1 MAIDPATLKVVAKV
15 ATTVLSDEK
24 GRRIILI
31 ACLVP
36 FIIILLVL
44 SSPFAIFF
52 SILGGQDETV
62 SVISVLN
69 EMKEDFRY
77 SIQQEQSDSSAD
89 TIKTIVMGSEDG
101 SLIDNSEDVLIAFA
115 VKYNVTKDEAEQIAV
130 LSDKQVEKLKKL
142 YWDMNV
148 INTTYETSSK
158 EVEVTT
164 TNGKGE
170 KVAKTKIVTTTTKI
184 ITIDSLTAE
193 DIGEIYGFDAVQ
205 NQMIAEMRQSGYG
218 VLIASS
224 NVKSFLTREE
234 INAIHSYIPEGVT
247 IESEKVVAAAESLV
261 GKVNYFWGGKSL
273 AIGWDERFGTDMEVT
288 SPGSTSTGTI
298 RPFGLDCSGF
308 VTWAFV
314 NAGLPT
320 DSIESTIGHGTTAQW
335 NVSTS
340 IPASTVML
348 GDLAF
353 LAPPG
358 TRKVNHIGIVVG
370 RNDAGQI
377 LVVHCSSG
385 ANNVSIATAESV
397 GFLYYR
403 RPAVLIH

>member
-1 MAIDPATLKVVAKV
+1 
-15 ATTVLSDEK
+15 
-24 GRRIILI
+24 
-31 ACLVP
+31 
-36 FIIILLVL
+36 
-44 SSPFAIFF
+44 
-52 SILGGQDETV
+52 
-62 SVISVLN
+62 
-69 EMKEDFRY
+69 
-77 SIQQEQSDSSAD
+77 
-89 TIKTIVMGSEDG
+89 
-101 SLIDNSEDVLIAFA
+101 
-115 VKYNVTKDEAEQIAV
+115 
-130 LSDKQVEKLKKL
+130 
-142 YWDMNV
+142 MNV

-170 KVAKTKIVTTTTKI
+170 KVTKTKIVTTTTKI

-193 DIGEIYGFDAVQ
+193 DIGEIYGFDDVQ

-224 NVKSFLTREE
+224 NVKMFLTSEE
-234 INAIHSYIPEGVT
+234 INAIQSYIPEGVT
-247 IESEKVVAAAESLV
+247 IESEKVVETAESLV

-288 SPGSTSTGTI
+288 SPGSSSTGTI

-308 VTWAFV
+308 VTWVFV
-314 NAGLPT
+314 NAGLPAE
-320 DSIESTIGHGTTAQW
+320 SIESTIGHGTTAQW

-370 RNDAGQI
+370 RNDDGQI

-397 GFLYYR
+397 GFQYYR

>member
-1 MAIDPATLKVVAKV
+1 MAIDPATLKAAAKI

-24 GRRIILI
+24 GRRIVLV

-52 SILGGQDETV
+52 SILDGQEETV

-89 TIKTIVMGSEDG
+89 IIKTIVMGSEDG
-101 SLIDNSEDVLIAFA
+101 TLIDNSEDIMIAFA
-115 VKYNVTKDEAEQIAV
+115 VKYNVTKDDAEQIAV
-130 LSDKQVEKLKKL
+130 LSDKQVEKLKKV
-142 YWDMNV
+142 YGDMNV

-170 KVAKTKIVTTTTKI
+170 KVTKTRIVTTTTKI

-218 VLIASS
+218 VLMASS
-224 NVKSFLTREE
+224 NVKTFLTREE
-234 INAIHSYIPEGVT
+234 INAIQSYIPEGVT
-247 IESEKVVAAAESLV
+247 IERERVVEAAESLV

-273 AIGWDERFGTDMEVT
+273 VMGWDERFGRDMEVT
-288 SPGSTSTGTI
+288 SPGSSSTGSI

-308 VTWAFV
+308 VTWVFV
-314 NAGLPT
+314 NVGLPAET
-320 DSIESTIGHGTTAQW
+320 IESTIGHGTTAQW

-340 IPASTVML
+340 IPCL
-348 GDLAF
+348 
-353 LAPPG
+353 
-358 TRKVNHIGIVVG
+358 
-370 RNDAGQI
+370 
-377 LVVHCSSG
+377 
-385 ANNVSIATAESV
+385 
-397 GFLYYR
+397 LYTSPSPR
-403 RPAVLIH
+403 D

>member
-1 MAIDPATLKVVAKV
+1 MAIDPATLKAVAKV

-36 FIIILLVL
+36 FIVVLLVL

-52 SILGGQDETV
+52 SILGGQEEMV
-62 SVISVLN
+62 SVISVLDD
-69 EMKEDFRY
+69 MKEDFRY
-77 SIQQEQSDSSAD
+77 SVQQEQADSSAD
-89 TIKTIVMGSEDG
+89 IIKTIVMGSEDG

-115 VKYNVTKDEAEQIAV
+115 VKYNVKKDDAEQIAV
-130 LSDKQVEKLKKL
+130 LSDKQVEKLKKV

-148 INTTYETSSK
+148 INTTYETTSK

-170 KVAKTKIVTTTTKI
+170 KVTETKTVTTTTKI

-193 DIGEIYGFDAVQ
+193 DIGEIYGFDDVQ
-205 NQMIAEMRQSGYG
+205 NQMIAKMRQSGYG
-218 VLIASS
+218 VLMASS
-224 NVKSFLTREE
+224 NVKTFLTREE
-234 INAIHSYIPEGVT
+234 INAIQSYIPEGIT
-247 IESEKVVAAAESLV
+247 IKSEIVVEAAESLV

-288 SPGSTSTGTI
+288 SPGSSSTGTI

-308 VTWAFV
+308 VTWVFV
-314 NAGLPT
+314 NAGLPA
-320 DSIESTIGHGTTAQW
+320 DSIELTIGHGTTAQW

-340 IPASTVML
+340 IPASTAME

-353 LAPPG
+353 LAIPG

-370 RNDAGQI
+370 RNDDGQI
-377 LVVHCSSG
+377 LVAHCSSG

-397 GFLYYR
+397 GFHLFR
-403 RPAVLIH
+403 RPAVLIN

>member
-1 MAIDPATLKVVAKV
+1 MAIDPATLKAVAKV
-15 ATTVLSDEK
+15 ATTVLSDEN

-52 SILGGQDETV
+52 SILRGHDETV

-89 TIKTIVMGSEDG
+89 AIKTIVMGSEDG
-101 SLIDNSEDVLIAFA
+101 TLIDNSEDVLIAFA
-115 VKYNVTKDEAEQIAV
+115 VKYNGTKDDAEQIAV
-130 LSDKQVEKLKKL
+130 LSDKQVEKLKKV

-170 KVAKTKIVTTTTKI
+170 KVTKTRIVTTTSKI

-193 DIGEIYGFDAVQ
+193 DIGEIYGFDDVQ

-218 VLIASS
+218 VLMASS
-224 NVKSFLTREE
+224 NVKTFLTRQE
-234 INAIHSYIPEGVT
+234 IKAIQSYIPEGVT
-247 IESEKVVAAAESLV
+247 IEGEKVVEAAESLV

-273 AIGWDERFGTDMEVT
+273 EMGWDERFGRDMEVT
-288 SPGSTSTGTI
+288 SPGSSSTGTI

-314 NAGLPT
+314 NAGLPAE
-320 DSIESTIGHGTTAQW
+320 SIESTIGHGTTAQW

-340 IPASTVML
+340 IPASTAML

-353 LAPPG
+353 LATPG

-370 RNDAGQI
+370 RNADGQI
-377 LVVHCSSG
+377 LVVHCSAG

-397 GFLYYR
+397 GLHIFR
-403 RPAVLIH
+403 RPAVLIN

>member
-1 MAIDPATLKVVAKV
+1 MAIDPATLKAAAKV

-36 FIIILLVL
+36 FIVILLVL

-52 SILGGQDETV
+52 SVLDGQEETV
-62 SVISVLN
+62 SVISVLD

-77 SIQQEQSDSSAD
+77 SVQQEQADSTAD
-89 TIKTIVMGSEDG
+89 IIKTIVMGSEDG
-101 SLIDNSEDVLIAFA
+101 ALIDNSEDVLIAYA
-115 VKYNVTKDEAEQIAV
+115 VKYNVTKDDAEQIAV
-130 LSDKQVEKLKKL
+130 LSDKQVEKLKKV

-148 INTTYETSSK
+148 LTTTYETTSK

-164 TNGKGE
+164 TNGKGDQVTE
-170 KVAKTKIVTTTTKI
+170 TKTVTTTTKT

-193 DIGEIYGFDAVQ
+193 DIGGIYGFDDVQ

-218 VLIASS
+218 VLMASGS
-224 NVKSFLTREE
+224 IKTFLTREE
-234 INAIHSYIPEGVT
+234 IKAIQSHIPEGVT
-247 IESEKVVAAAESLV
+247 IETEKVAEAAESLV

-273 AIGWDERFGTDMEVT
+273 AIGWDQRFGADMEVT
-288 SPGSTSTGTI
+288 SPGSSSTGTI

-308 VTWAFV
+308 VTWVFV
-314 NAGLPT
+314 NAGLPA

-340 IPASTVML
+340 IPASAAME

-353 LAPPG
+353 FAIPG
-358 TRKVNHIGIVVG
+358 TRKVNHIGIVTS
-370 RNDAGQI
+370 RNDNGQI
-377 LVVHCSSG
+377 MVIHCSSG
-385 ANNVSIATAESV
+385 ANNVSISTAESV
-397 GFLYYR
+397 GFHLFR
-403 RPAVLIH
+403 RPAVLIN

>member
-31 ACLVP
+31 ACFVP

-52 SILGGQDETV
+52 SILGGHDESV

-69 EMKEDFRY
+69 EMKEEFGY

-101 SLIDNSEDVLIAFA
+101 TLIDNSEDVLIAFA
-115 VKYNVTKDEAEQIAV
+115 VKYNGTKDDAEQIAV
-130 LSDKQVEKLKKL
+130 LSDKQVEKLKKV

-148 INTTYETSSK
+148 INTAYETSSK

-170 KVAKTKIVTTTTKI
+170 KVTKTKKVTTTTKI

-218 VLIASS
+218 VLMASS
-224 NVKSFLTREE
+224 NVKTFLTRQE
-234 INAIHSYIPEGVT
+234 IKDIHSYIPEGVT
-247 IESEKVVAAAESLV
+247 IQSEKVVEAAESLV

-273 AIGWDERFGTDMEVT
+273 AIGWDERFGRDMEVT
-288 SPGSTSTGTI
+288 SPGSSSTGTI

-308 VTWAFV
+308 VTWTFV
-314 NAGLPT
+314 NAGLPAE
-320 DSIESTIGHGTTAQW
+320 SIESTIGHGTTAQW
-335 NVSTS
+335 NLSTS

-370 RNDAGQI
+370 RNDDGEI

>member
-1 MAIDPATLKVVAKV
+1 MAIDPATLKAVAKV

-52 SILGGQDETV
+52 SILGGHDETV

-77 SIQQEQSDSSAD
+77 SIQQEQADSSAD
-89 TIKTIVMGSEDG
+89 SIKTIVMGSEDG
-101 SLIDNSEDVLIAFA
+101 TLIDNSEDVLIAFA

-130 LSDKQVEKLKKL
+130 LSDKQVEKLKKV
-142 YWDMNV
+142 YGDMNE

-170 KVAKTKIVTTTTKI
+170 KVTKTKTVTTTTKI

-193 DIGEIYGFDAVQ
+193 DIGEIYGFDDVQ

-218 VLIASS
+218 ILMASS
-224 NVKSFLTREE
+224 NVKTFLTREE
-234 INAIHSYIPEGVT
+234 INAIQSYIPKGVT
-247 IESEKVVAAAESLV
+247 IESEKVVDAAESLV
-261 GKVNYFWGGKSL
+261 GKANYFWGGKSL
-273 AIGWDERFGTDMEVT
+273 AMGWDERFGTDMEVT
-288 SPGSTSTGTI
+288 SPGSSSTGTI

-308 VTWAFV
+308 VTWVFV
-314 NAGLPT
+314 NAGLPAET
-320 DSIESTIGHGTTAQW
+320 VESTIGHGTTAQW

-340 IPASTVML
+340 IPDSTAML

-353 LAPPG
+353 LATPG

-370 RNDAGQI
+370 RNDDGQI
-377 LVVHCSSG
+377 LVAHCSSG

-403 RPAVLIH
+403 RPAVLIN

>member
-52 SILGGQDETV
+52 SILGGHDETV
-62 SVISVLN
+62 SVISILN
-69 EMKEDFRY
+69 EMKEDFKY

-89 TIKTIVMGSEDG
+89 SIKMIVMGSEDG
-101 SLIDNSEDVLIAFA
+101 TLIDNSEDVLIAFA
-115 VKYNVTKDEAEQIAV
+115 VKYNVTKVDAEQIAV
-130 LSDKQVEKLKKL
+130 LSDRQVEKLKKV

-148 INTTYETSSK
+148 INTAYKSSSK

-170 KVAKTKIVTTTTKI
+170 QVTETKTVTTTTKI

-193 DIGEIYGFDAVQ
+193 DIGEIYGFDDVQ

-218 VLIASS
+218 VLMASS
-224 NVKSFLTREE
+224 NVKTFLTREE
-234 INAIHSYIPEGVT
+234 INAIQSYIPEGVT
-247 IESEKVVAAAESLV
+247 IESEKVVQAAQSLV

-288 SPGSTSTGTI
+288 SPGSSSTGTI

-308 VTWAFV
+308 VTWVFV
-314 NAGLPT
+314 NAGLPAE
-320 DSIESTIGHGTTAQW
+320 SIESTIGHGTTAQW

-340 IPASTVML
+340 IPASTAML

-353 LAPPG
+353 LATPG

-370 RNDAGQI
+370 RNDDGQI
-377 LVVHCSSG
+377 MVIHCSSG
-385 ANNVSIATAESV
+385 ANNVSISTAESV

-403 RPAVLIH
+403 RPAVLIN

>member
-1 MAIDPATLKVVAKV
+1 MAIDPVTLKAIAKV

-36 FIIILLVL
+36 FVIILLVL

-77 SIQQEQSDSSAD
+77 SIQQEQADSSAD
-89 TIKTIVMGSEDG
+89 TIKTIIMGSDDG
-101 SLIDNSEDVLIAFA
+101 MLIDNSEDVLIAFA
-115 VKYNVTKDEAEQIAV
+115 VKYNGIKDDAEQIAV
-130 LSDKQVEKLKKL
+130 LSDKQVEKLKKV

-158 EVEVTT
+158 EVEVIT

-170 KVAKTKIVTTTTKI
+170 QVTETKTVTTTTKI

-193 DIGEIYGFDAVQ
+193 DIGEIYGFDNVQ
-205 NQMIAEMRQSGYG
+205 NQMIAEMHLSGYG

-234 INAIHSYIPEGVT
+234 INAIHSYIPEGVI
-247 IESEKVVAAAESLV
+247 IESEKVIGAAESLV

-273 AIGWDERFGTDMEVT
+273 AIGWDERFGIDMEVT
-288 SPGSTSTGTI
+288 SPGSSSTGTI

-320 DSIESTIGHGTTAQW
+320 ESIESTIGHGTTAQW

-370 RNDAGQI
+370 RNDDGQI

-397 GFLYYR
+397 GFQYYR

>member
-1 MAIDPATLKVVAKV
+1 MAIDPATLKAVAKV
-15 ATTVLSDEK
+15 TTTVLSDEK

-36 FIIILLVL
+36 FIVILLVL

-52 SILGGQDETV
+52 SILGGQEETV

-101 SLIDNSEDVLIAFA
+101 TLIDNSEDVLIAFA
-115 VKYNVTKDEAEQIAV
+115 VKYNGTKDDAEQIAV
-130 LSDKQVEKLKKL
+130 LSDKQVEKLKKV

-158 EVEVTT
+158 KVEVTT
-164 TNGKGE
+164 TYGKGE
-170 KVAKTKIVTTTTKI
+170 KITETKTVTTTTKI

-193 DIGEIYGFDAVQ
+193 DIGEIYGFDEVQ
-205 NQMIAEMRQSGYG
+205 NQIIAEMRHSGYG
-218 VLIASS
+218 VLITSS

-234 INAIHSYIPEGVT
+234 INGIHSYIPEGVT

-288 SPGSTSTGTI
+288 SPGSSSTGTI

-308 VTWAFV
+308 VTWVFV
-314 NAGLPT
+314 NAGLPAE
-320 DSIESTIGHGTTAQW
+320 SIESTIGHGTTAQW
-335 NVSTS
+335 NLSTS
-340 IPASTVML
+340 IPASTAML

-370 RNDAGQI
+370 RNDDGQI

-403 RPAVLIH
+403 RPAVLIN

>member
-1 MAIDPATLKVVAKV
+1 MAIDPATLKAVAKV

-24 GRRIILI
+24 GRRIVLV

-52 SILGGQDETV
+52 SILDGQEETV

-77 SIQQEQSDSSAD
+77 SVQQEQADSTAD
-89 TIKTIVMGSEDG
+89 IIKTIVMGSEDG
-101 SLIDNSEDVLIAFA
+101 LLIDNSEDVLIAFA
-115 VKYNVTKDEAEQIAV
+115 VKYNVTKDDAEQVAV
-130 LSDKQVEKLKKL
+130 LSDNQLEKLRQVYL
-142 YWDMNV
+142 DMNV
-148 INTTYETSSK
+148 ITTTYETTSK

-164 TNGKGE
+164 TNDDGE
-170 KVAKTKIVTTTTKI
+170 SVTETKTVTTTTKI

-193 DIGEIYGFDAVQ
+193 DIGEVYGFDDVQ

-218 VLIASS
+218 ILMASDNS
-224 NVKSFLTREE
+224 KTFLAREE
-234 INAIHSYIPEGVT
+234 IEEIKSHIPEGII
-247 IESEKVVAAAESLV
+247 IESEKVVEAAESLV

-273 AIGWDERFGTDMEVT
+273 AIGWDNRFGTDMEVT
-288 SPGSTSTGTI
+288 SPGSSSTGTI

-308 VTWAFV
+308 VTWVFV
-314 NAGLPT
+314 NAGLPAE
-320 DSIESTIGHGTTAQW
+320 SIESTIGHGTTAQW

-340 IPASTVML
+340 IPASAAMK

-353 LAPPG
+353 LAIPG
-358 TRKVNHIGIVVG
+358 TRKVNHIGIVTG
-370 RNDAGQI
+370 RSDNGQVMVI
-377 LVVHCSSG
+377 HCSSG
-385 ANNVSIATAESV
+385 ANNVSISTAESV

-403 RPAVLIH
+403 RPAVLIN

>member
-1 MAIDPATLKVVAKV
+1 MAIDPATLKTVAKV

-101 SLIDNSEDVLIAFA
+101 TLIDNSEDVLIAFA
-115 VKYNVTKDEAEQIAV
+115 VKYNGTKDDAEQIAV
-130 LSDKQVEKLKKL
+130 LSDKQVEKLKKV

-148 INTTYETSSK
+148 INTTYEISSK
-158 EVEVTT
+158 EVEVIT

-170 KVAKTKIVTTTTKI
+170 QVTETKTVTTTTKI

-193 DIGEIYGFDAVQ
+193 DIGEIYGFDDVQ
-205 NQMIAEMRQSGYG
+205 NRMIVEMRQSGYG
-218 VLIASS
+218 LLMATN
-224 NVKSFLTREE
+224 NVKTFLTREE

-247 IESEKVVAAAESLV
+247 LESEKVVAAAESLV

-273 AIGWDERFGTDMEVT
+273 AIGWDERFGIDMEVT
-288 SPGSTSTGTI
+288 SPGSSSTGTI

-314 NAGLPT
+314 NSGLPAE
-320 DSIESTIGHGTTAQW
+320 SIESTIGHGTTAQW

-370 RNDAGQI
+370 RNDEGQI